1 MASPACDS
9 DNGVGMEFEGSDN
22 EGIQTDITVS
32 DSDEEY
38 LPENDPDVSSSEE
51 SGVDE
56 SDMAAK
62 AVPAPP

>member
-56 SDMAAK
+56 
-62 AVPAPP
+62 